1 MASITS
7 RKRKD
12 GGYSYAIRA
21 SIGTDETGTSILKN
35 MTWKAPAS
43 MSKRQAD
50 KQARKEADKFEKL
63 LADGI
68 NVDGITFKELGDKYI
83 ADIQETHKPKTV
95 ESYRGNLDKINQYI
109 GTLEVKTI
117 KRAHIREFI
126 AELEKP
132 YTAKNGATKRLSAS
146 TIRDYYRTISAV
158 LSYGCS
164 LDYLENNVCL
174 GKGIKL
180 PKITTGNPK
189 GIPVD
194 VLREYSALMMEA
206 PLKYKAFFFVTL
218 STGARRGEVLGL
230 KWEDVDFENN
240 CISIN
245 ENSQILDN
253 TIIFVAPKTTASA
266 RRISLPPEVME
277 MLAELKQEQNIQQ
290 FKLGSL
296 WKRDPEAPEA
306 EYCEAHNRCNH
317 ECTGY
322 CTKHCKMFT
331 PTDRVF
337 TQDNGI
343 PMYPK
348 TPYDYLNKLGKKNH
362 LPHITVHMLRHTA
375 ISQFIK
381 DGNAVTEI
389 ASYVGHATPQVTATV
404 YAHDIREANK
414 AKTIATNMLDALNIK
429 EA

>member
-180 PKITTGNPK
+180 PKIATGNPK

-194 VLREYSALMMEA
+194 VLRKYSALMMDA

>member
-1 MASITS
+1 
-7 RKRKD
+7 
-12 GGYSYAIRA
+12 
-21 SIGTDETGTSILKN
+21 
-35 MTWKAPAS
+35 
-43 MSKRQAD
+43 
-50 KQARKEADKFEKL
+50 
-63 LADGI
+63 
-68 NVDGITFKELGDKYI
+68 
-83 ADIQETHKPKTV
+83 
-95 ESYRGNLDKINQYI
+95 
-109 GTLEVKTI
+109 
-117 KRAHIREFI
+117 
-126 AELEKP
+126 
-132 YTAKNGATKRLSAS
+132 
-146 TIRDYYRTISAV
+146 
-158 LSYGCS
+158 
-164 LDYLENNVCL
+164 
-174 GKGIKL
+174 
-180 PKITTGNPK
+180 
-189 GIPVD
+189 
-194 VLREYSALMMEA
+194 MMDA

-218 STGARRGEVLGL
+218 STGARRGAVLGL

-290 FKLGSL
+290 FKLGNL

-348 TPYDYLNKLGKKNH
+348 TPYDYLNKLGKKNN